1 MLYRYFIG
9 TGETDIISIE
19 QVYDLYQKGMINKT
33 SKLYDVD
40 NNVYIEACQV
50 PEFIDVFLEVYSNEN
65 KSAKLLKYIISS
77 VFFLMFFLISMVNTF
92 LNLGIE
98 KMEKSTTYFLVY
110 MIGTFLGI
118 AVLIALIILICTKVF
133 KKHSAILIISSSIL
147 MFGVS
152 TFLLVNTVG
161 TINTAKA
168 KEIQKEKVTLEKI
181 IKLYEASLA
190 GNISEE
196 DIAADE
202 YGEFA
207 PLVSETQEYALSLN
221 HANVGVNYLF
231 KDIPINQII
240 SNEVLSSDER
250 IKQNRESIKV
260 VLNGLTESKAEDAA
274 AHDIYITKIENHAIP
289 RNVKEEFVSA
299 AKKNCEVEKNEK
311 EALYDLNIKL
321 FQTVDEMLKYFEDRI
336 GRYNVTDNRILFNEE
351 SDENNYRKLLE
362 GYGNILEQYN
372 KALEA
377 SLENDEKNLKSLKS
391 LLEKNY

>member
-9 TGETDIISIE
+9 TGETDIVSVE

-40 NNVYIEACQV
+40 NNVYVEACQV
-50 PEFIDVFLEVYSNEN
+50 PEFIDVFLEVYSNES
-65 KSAKLLKYIISS
+65 KAAKLLKYIISS
-77 VFFLMFFLISMVNTF
+77 VFFLLFLLISMVNTF

-118 AVLIALIILICTKVF
+118 VLLIALVILICTKVF
-133 KKHSAILIISSSIL
+133 KKHSALLIISSSVL
-147 MFGVS
+147 MFGIS

-168 KEIQKEKVTLEKI
+168 KEMQKEKVALEKI
-181 IKLYEASLA
+181 IKLYESSLA
-190 GNISEE
+190 GNINEA
-196 DIAADE
+196 DIAVDE

-207 PLVSETQEYALSLN
+207 PLVSETQEYVLSLN
-221 HANVGVNYLF
+221 HMNVGVNYLF
-231 KDIPINQII
+231 KNIPINQII
-240 SNEVLSSDER
+240 STEVLSNPER

-260 VLNGLTESKAEDAA
+260 VLSGLTESKAEDAA
-274 AHDIYITKIENHAIP
+274 AHDIYIGKIENVAIP
-289 RNVKEEFVSA
+289 RSVKEEFISA

-311 EALYDLNIKL
+311 EVLYDLNIKL
-321 FQTVDEMLKYFEDRI
+321 FQRVDEMLKYFEDRV
-336 GRYNVTDNRILFNEE
+336 GGYNVTDNRILFNVK
-351 SDENNYRKLLE
+351 SDEDNYKKLLGE
-362 GYGNILEQYN
+362 YGDILEQYN
-372 KALEA
+372 KAFEA
-377 SLENDEKNLKSLKS
+377 SSENDEKNLELLKS